1 MVFKW
6 TPCGTAAFVVLLAS
20 LTVVSRGMAATTVTA
35 HPVFPQDTTNNL
47 NVVDDGAST
56 RLTIQGAREGDS
68 TLYAIS
74 SSTGLTSFAPCA
86 QVDANSASCPYFGP
100 LVGVGLQAGDDMLR
114 LRGVSRSEVSG
125 GDGADTLVGGAGR
138 DELAGGWRSDNIR
151 SLGGDDVI
159 GAVSFEDGSDQLAGG
174 AGNDLVT
181 GGRGRDLMRS
191 GAGDDRIIAADNQRD
206 REIDCGPGEDH
217 VFIDEGLDPK
227 PKGCEHVHA
236 GKPPQR
242 RR

>member
-1 MVFKW
+1 
-6 TPCGTAAFVVLLAS
+6 VVLFVA
-20 LTVVSRGMAATTVTA
+20 LTVVPRGMAATTVTA
-35 HPVFPQDTTNNL
+35 HPIFPHETSNNL
-47 NVVDDGAST
+47 NVVDDGVST
-56 RLTIQGAREGDS
+56 SITIQGAREGDS
-68 TLYAIS
+68 SLYVIS

-86 QVDANSASCPYFGP
+86 QVDADSASCPHFGP
-100 LVGVGLQAGDDMLR
+100 LVGVGLQAGDDLLR
-114 LRGVSRSEVSG
+114 LSGVSRSEVSG
-125 GDGADTLVGGAGR
+125 GDGADTLVGGSGR
-138 DELAGGWRSDNIR
+138 DEMAGGWRSDRIR

-159 GAVSFEDGSDQLAGG
+159 GAVGFEDGSDQLFGG
-174 AGNDLVT
+174 AGDDLVI
-181 GGRGRDLMRS
+181 GGKGRDLMRS

-217 VFIDEGLDPK
+217 AFIDEGLDPK